1 MNRFEASLYRAFEK
15 NSAGAPA
22 RREAVLR
29 TQQAGA
35 RLVRERRM
43 LVRTGSAAMFRQV
56 ARFSAPR
63 LWAAQALVLL
73 AGVAGL
79 YSLGDVLQGLAGGY
93 LGGYVAFFSPVLVL
107 GCLPEMFRSEA
118 CGMAELECATRASR
132 MQLMLVRLV
141 SAAVADLACLAV
153 LLGAAWASF
162 GRQAGVPV
170 WSLALYALVPFL
182 TLSLIHI

>member
-1 MNRFEASLYRAFEK
+1 MNRFEASLYKAFEK

-29 TQQAGA
+29 TQQACA

-79 YSLGDVLQGLAGGY
+79 CSLGDVLQGLAGGY

-107 GCLPEMFRSEA
+107 VCLPEMFRSEA
-118 CGMAELECATRASR
+118 CGIAELECATRTSR

-141 SAAVADLACLAV
+141 SAAVADLLHGWLSYWGRHGPPLGGRRACRY
-153 LLGAAWASF
+153 GAWHYMRWCPFSP
-162 GRQAGVPV
+162 VP
-170 WSLALYALVPFL
+170 PPC
-182 TLSLIHI
+182 